1 MAGLT
6 QSQAQARLDDWLAA
20 DAAVSRGQSYS
31 IEGRSMT
38 RADAKTIR
46 ENIVFWDGQVRRLSG
61 NGRGGVRVRLGV
73 AGA

>member
-1 MAGLT
+1 MAGLS

-20 DAAVSRGQSYS
+20 DAAVSRGQAYS

-46 ENIVFWDGQVRRLSG
+46 ENIVFWDGQVRRLAGGSSG
-61 NGRGGVRVRLGV
+61 GIRVRRGV